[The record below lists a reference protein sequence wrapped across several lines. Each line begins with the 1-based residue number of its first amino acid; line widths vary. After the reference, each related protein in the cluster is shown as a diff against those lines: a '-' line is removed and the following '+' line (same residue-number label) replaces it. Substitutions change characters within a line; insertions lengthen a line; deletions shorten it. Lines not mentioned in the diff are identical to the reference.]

1 MTKREYK
8 RKRKTQIMFGLFFL
22 AISAL
27 IMIVANTGST
37 METKDA
43 TAALLTTPLGLYLI
57 GTKHI
62 IIM

>member
-8 RKRKTQIMFGLFFL
+8 QKRKTQIMFGLFFL

-27 IMIVANTGST
+27 IVIIACTGST
-37 METKDA
+37 TETKDA
-43 TAALLTTPLGLYLI
+43 TAVLLTAPLGLYLI